1 MGLQIDWSLLGRPTD
16 IGGAALQGYQQG
28 RASAASNALA
38 RDPYNRDALNTLYE
52 VDPARAATME
62 KAGQDRLTFQNKRD
76 TIRRQNAARG
86 MIPDVL
92 AGVGLGDA
100 GHHVN
105 ALPTPGNVAP
115 SGEVTV
121 TAPVKHKTIADVY
134 ALDPDLAGSL
144 STQIGSMQEAQRK
157 QLRFEAD
164 TLAAAAFA
172 ARQVPYA
179 KRRDI
184 IDQHRAALTQAGF
197 TQDEI
202 DNFDPS
208 DEGLAGA
215 ITQSLGVKDALS
227 QQLAEKRFDWQR
239 EDDRIDNAR
248 AARSEG
254 RQEYYRARSDRRA
267 QTRFNERALDR
278 AALAGVRTDTSD
290 LDY

>member
-1 MGLQIDWSLLGRPTD
+1 
-16 IGGAALQGYQQG
+16 
-28 RASAASNALA
+28 
-38 RDPYNRDALNTLYE
+38 
-52 VDPARAATME
+52 ME
-62 KAGQDRLTFQNKRD
+62 KAGQDRLTFQNKQD

-100 GHHVN
+100 GRHVN
-105 ALPTPGNVAP
+105 ALATPGNVAP

-239 EDDRIDNAR
+239 EDDRVDNAR